1 MSFRD
6 KSPVTCPAQWVK
18 NDSHQGQST
27 RDGAKILKMFR
38 ERERKGGREGERE
51 REREGKNHTKIS
63 GNQNGIRL
71 LNSNPGC
78 WQIKSNSSKF
88 LGEMF
93 LV

>member
-51 REREGKNHTKIS
+51 RERGKESYKNK
-63 GNQNGIRL
+63 
-71 LNSNPGC
+71 
-78 WQIKSNSSKF
+78 WESKRHQTS
-88 LGEMF
+88 
-93 LV
+93 